1 MLFYPHIIKEIVRC
15 ALWADR
21 LVRADL
27 IDNLIVSENDYTS
40 NFTSA
45 FRREVNSRAIAGL
58 SARIQVLNPRA
69 ERALGADA
77 CVILENSTHFKAGI
91 FEAKWPRLKTRV
103 NAWDSLQTA
112 SKQSHFHTQLLKQR
126 QQSRFLAIWEMFYCE
141 FAFSSQPKFMPDY
154 GSACVWHDDA
164 YSYSAARSSN
174 NAPWTDNELTSLL
187 KAWPLTIGDV
197 IEAMCMCAQG
207 KKLALG
213 EYEKVFG
220 DAGMPF
226 SALIITF
233 APDKQ

>member
-1 MLFYPHIIKEIVRC
+1 MLFLPHIIEEIVQC
-15 ALWADR
+15 AFWADR

-45 FRREVNSRAIAGL
+45 FRREVNARAIAGL
-58 SARIQVLNPRA
+58 SARIQVLNPKA

-103 NAWDSLQTA
+103 NAWDSLQTG
-112 SKQSHFHTQLLKQR
+112 SKQSHFHTQLVRQS
-126 QQSRFLAIWEMFYCE
+126 QQSPFLAIWEMFYCE
-141 FAFSSQPKFMPDY
+141 FPFSSQPKFMPDF

-174 NAPWTDNELTSLL
+174 NVPWTDSELTSLL
-187 KAWPLTIGDV
+187 KARTLTISDV
-197 IEAMCMCAQG
+197 IEAMCMCTRGQ
-207 KKLALG
+207 KLALG
-213 EYEKVFG
+213 EYKKAFG
-220 DAGMPF
+220 DSGMPF
-226 SALIITF
+226 SALIITYD
-233 APDKQ
+233 PDRL